1 MNTLRGIFS
10 TTALIITVIVL
21 LINSC
26 QRSVPGELQVALADV
41 KQAHAP
47 DKRVAVFNITLSRD
61 GNRVVVS
68 GEVDRREYHAAL
80 FEGLK
85 GAAGDLELVDQVTTL
100 PPDSL
105 GDESFGIV
113 SVSVAPMRAAPEV
126 SAEMIDQAMLGTVV
140 RILKKENWYYYVQN
154 WDGYLG
160 WLSPSF
166 FEPIDSAGA
175 EEWETAARV
184 VVTGNYGVVRAAAN
198 SGSTIL
204 SDLVPGA
211 VLKKVGES
219 RGWVSVELPDGRT
232 GFVSGALVM
241 DEEHLDDLTAEPD
254 ELLAQA
260 RTFLG
265 IPYLWGG
272 SSAKA
277 FDCSGFTQS
286 VFRLN
291 NIVLP
296 RDASQQAQV
305 GDTVSLANYYAALQA
320 GDLLFFGPTGQRI
333 THVAIYLGDLRFI
346 HSSGNV
352 HVNSL
357 DSTDVLY
364 NEYRHK
370 TLRTARRIL
379 PD

>member
-211 VLKKVGES
+211 VL
-219 RGWVSVELPDGRT
+219 
-232 GFVSGALVM
+232 
-241 DEEHLDDLTAEPD
+241 
-254 ELLAQA
+254 
-260 RTFLG
+260 
-265 IPYLWGG
+265 
-272 SSAKA
+272 
-277 FDCSGFTQS
+277 
-286 VFRLN
+286 
-291 NIVLP
+291 
-296 RDASQQAQV
+296 
-305 GDTVSLANYYAALQA
+305 
-320 GDLLFFGPTGQRI
+320 
-333 THVAIYLGDLRFI
+333 
-346 HSSGNV
+346 
-352 HVNSL
+352 
-357 DSTDVLY
+357 
-364 NEYRHK
+364 
-370 TLRTARRIL
+370 
-379 PD
+379 